1 MGITAHTE
9 SKTATTAARA
19 YRVFIAEDS
28 PLMQPRIAQLA
39 MQVEGVVICAIVDS
53 CVDVLPTIDAT
64 LPDAA
69 IFDINL
75 LDGNSLPSLK
85 LAKLTHPDM
94 HVIVCSIFVGAN
106 ERDAS
111 FAAGADRFIDKS
123 LECDRIPDILKS
135 FKELSRAAQR
145 PTAH

>member
-1 MGITAHTE
+1 MGNTAHIE
-9 SKTATTAARA
+9 SNTAATAARA

-39 MQVEGVVICAIVDS
+39 MEVEGVVICGVVDR

-75 LDGNSLPSLK
+75 LDGSSLPSLK
-85 LAKLTHPDM
+85 LAKLSHPDM
-94 HVIVCSIFVGAN
+94 HVIVCSIFVGSN
-106 ERDAS
+106 DRDAS

-123 LECDRIPDILKS
+123 LECDRIPEILKG

-145 PTAH
+145 PAAH